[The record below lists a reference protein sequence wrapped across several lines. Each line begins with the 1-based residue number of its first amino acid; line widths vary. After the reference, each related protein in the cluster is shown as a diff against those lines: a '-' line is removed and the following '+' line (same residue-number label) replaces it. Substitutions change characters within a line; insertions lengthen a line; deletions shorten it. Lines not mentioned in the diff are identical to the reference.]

1 MTFGNKKI
9 WKTIY
14 KITYPN
20 GKIYVGKDLTY
31 NINYF
36 GSASFALIAADFTME
51 QQHDFVVR
59 REILWKSDIATDREV
74 NIKEVEFIRLLRSND
89 PTVGYNRWPKFKGY

>member
-1 MTFGNKKI
+1 LIFGDKKI

-14 KITYPN
+14 KITYQN

-36 GSASFALIAADFTME
+36 GSASPYLIAADFTME
-51 QQHDFVVR
+51 QQQDFVIR
-59 REILWKSDIATDREV
+59 REILWKSDTAADSEV
-74 NIKEVEFIRLLRSND
+74 NIKEVELIRSLRSND
-89 PTVGYNRWPKFKGY
+89 PAIGYNHWPKFRG